1 MPAPKPSILNISP
14 YVAGKSK
21 AAGAERIIKLSSN
34 ENPLGPSPKAI
45 EAFKA
50 QAQNLH
56 RYPDSGHAG
65 LREAIGEVYGLNP
78 AQIICSAGS
87 DELIGM
93 VVQAYTLPGD
103 EVLYPAHGFL
113 MYKIYALSHGAVPVT
128 APEKN
133 FRTDVEA
140 LLAAVTPKTR
150 IVFLA
155 NPNNPTGSYITKDEL
170 HRLRAGLRE
179 DILLAIDD
187 AYSEFV
193 TAPDY
198 SSGEELASSTQNT
211 IMLRTFSKI
220 YGLPALRLGWGYASP
235 EMIDVLNRIRGPFNV
250 NSAALAAGIAAVK
263 DTAYTSYSRDTN
275 NAELARVS
283 AALGKNFTVYPSVT
297 NFVMIGL
304 DSAERVA
311 ACNAFLTERG
321 LITREIGAYGLASKL
336 RISIGTA
343 EENDLLIAALAD
355 FAKSRGQQHLSA
367 RASS

>member
-1 MPAPKPSILNISP
+1 MLQPKPSIMNISP

-21 AAGAERIIKLSSN
+21 AAGAQRIIKLSSN

-56 RYPDSGHAG
+56 RYPDSGHG
-65 LREAIGEVYGLNP
+65 EMREAIGEVYGLNP
-78 AQIICSAGS
+78 ANLICSAGS

-93 VVQAYTLPGD
+93 LVQAYTQPGD

-133 FRTDVEA
+133 LRTDVDA
-140 LLAAVTPKTR
+140 LLAAVTPKTK

-155 NPNNPTGSYITKDEL
+155 NPNNPTGSYITKDEMQ
-170 HRLRAGLRE
+170 RLRAGLRA

-187 AYSEFV
+187 AYSEYV
-193 TAPDY
+193 TAADY
-198 SSGEELASSTQNT
+198 STGEEIVASSDNT
-211 IMLRTFSKI
+211 VMLRTFSKI
-220 YGLPALRLGWGYASP
+220 YGLPALRLGWGYAP
-235 EMIDVLNRIRGPFNV
+235 AGIIDVLNRIRGPFNV
-250 NSAALAAGIAAVK
+250 SAPALAAGIAAVR
-263 DTAYTSYSRDTN
+263 DTAYTRHVRDTS

-283 AALGKNFTVYPSVT
+283 AALSRHFTVYPSVT
-297 NFVMIGL
+297 NFVMIEL
-304 DSAERVA
+304 DSPEGAA
-311 ACNAFLTERG
+311 ACNAHLTERG
-321 LITREIGAYGLASKL
+321 LITREIGAYGLGSKL

-343 EENDLLIAALAD
+343 EENDLLIAALD
-355 FAKSRGQQHLSA
+355 EFAAKKNA
-367 RASS
+367 AA